1 MTPEERENAL
11 PAGITAPDPQVRNEH
26 MFPTLSA
33 EQIARISAFGHGRR
47 LADGELLWDAGE
59 ANVPFFVILEGSIA
73 IVVGP
78 TEQVVVVIE
87 PGGFT
92 GDVDLLSGR
101 QAAVRARV
109 KGATRLLEIDRDR
122 LRALVQ
128 TDAELGEIFLRA
140 FILRR
145 VALIARGQ
153 GNVVFVGSRHSA
165 GTLQLQEFLTR
176 NGRPYTY
183 VDVDRD
189 PLVQGL
195 LDTFHVGIDDVP
207 VVICWGV
214 RVLKKPTI
222 EELAGCL
229 GLSRLNESTVRDL
242 VVVGAGPAGLAAAV
256 YAASE
261 GLDALVLEAY
271 APGGQAGSSSR
282 IENYLG
288 FPTGISGY
296 ELAGRAFVQAEKFG
310 AEVTV
315 ARTATRLGAD
325 DRPYRV
331 EVASGAAVQ
340 AKVIVIATG
349 AEYRTP
355 NIANLTKLKGLG
367 IYYAATPLEAIVCE
381 GEEVIVVGGG
391 NSAGQAAVFLAR
403 SARLV
408 HLLVRGAGLAESM
421 SRYLIRRIEETPNI
435 ALRTETEIEAVE
447 GENHLERVTW
457 HDSGH
462 NSRRTVEIRHV
473 FLMMG
478 ASPNT
483 AWLGHGVALDEKGFI
498 KTGADL
504 SAEELR
510 RASWPLAR
518 APFQFETSRP
528 GIFAVGDVRAGSIK
542 RVAAAV
548 GEGSGCVQVVHRVLA
563 E

>member
-1 MTPEERENAL
+1 MTPEEREYASPPGL
-11 PAGITAPDPQVRNEH
+11 TTPDPQVRDEH

-33 EQIARISAFGHGRR
+33 EQIARISAFGHARR

-59 ANVPFFVILEGSIA
+59 ANIPFFVVLEGSIA
-73 IVVGP
+73 VLTAP
-78 TEQVVVVIE
+78 AEQLVVVHE

-92 GDVDLLSGR
+92 GDVDMLSGR
-101 QAAVRARV
+101 QAAVRARAR
-109 KGATRLLEIDRDR
+109 GATRLLEIERDR

-128 TDAELGEIFLRA
+128 TDAELGELFLRA

-165 GTLQLQEFLTR
+165 GTLHLQEFLTR

-189 PLVQGL
+189 PLVQGV
-195 LDTFHVGIDDVP
+195 LDTFHVGVDDVP

-214 RVLKKPTI
+214 RVLKKPTV
-222 EELAGCL
+222 EELAECL

-261 GLDALVLEAY
+261 GLDTLVLEAY

-282 IENYLG
+282 FENYLG

-296 ELAGRAFVQAEKFG
+296 ELAGRAFVQAEKFR

-315 ARTATRLGAD
+315 ARTATRLVAD
-325 DRPYRV
+325 HRPYRV
-331 EVASGAAVQ
+331 ELASGAAVH
-340 AKVIVIATG
+340 AKVIIVATG
-349 AEYRTP
+349 VEYRRP
-355 NIANLTKLKGLG
+355 DIANLTQLEGLG
-367 IYYAATPLEAIVCE
+367 IYYAATPLEAIRCE
-381 GEEVIVVGGG
+381 GGEVIVVGGG
-391 NSAGQAAVFLAR
+391 NSAGQAAVFLAG
-403 SARLV
+403 SVRLV
-408 HLLVRGAGLAESM
+408 HMLVRGAGLAESM

-435 ALRTETEIEAVE
+435 VVRTETEIEAFE
-447 GENHLERVTW
+447 GESHLEGVTW
-457 HDSGH
+457 FDRAH
-462 NSRRTVEIRHV
+462 NNRRTIDIRHV
-473 FLMMG
+473 FLMTG
-478 ASPNT
+478 ANPNT
-483 AWLGHGVALDEKGFI
+483 GWLEHGVALDEKGFI

-504 SAEELR
+504 NAEELR
-510 RASWPLAR
+510 TAKWPLAR
-518 APFQFETSRP
+518 APFLFETSRP

-548 GEGSGCVQVVHRVLA
+548 GKGSGCVQLVHRVLA